1 MTASCV
7 YLWILRGFSEH
18 FFHRASPGNC
28 YCMSKLQ
35 NSTKYSKKLLH
46 TGSFQAFCTR
56 SRSSHSKVFIY
67 LRSLKTKKKLI
78 CNEVAR
84 CHPVILRKK
93 HFHTSSYF
101 LPSFSQNASRLLL
114 SKRLWKCMSTI
125 LFRKYKRKVVLSSGE
140 TRKTFHKNFFYLLMF
155 CCMFSLKKHFIMHV
169 LNNKNYLCKKIIQRK
184 KQGEKHELIVLNAFS
199 ESEILW
205 VLFTKNTVRP
215 I

>member
-1 MTASCV
+1 MDTSFKNIFYFERTPDDCF
-7 YLWILRGFSEH
+7 LCLSMNFERFPEH
-18 FFHRASPGNC
+18 FFYRASPGNC

-67 LRSLKTKKKLI
+67 LRSLKTKKKLS

-114 SKRLWKCMSTI
+114 SKRL
-125 LFRKYKRKVVLSSGE
+125 
-140 TRKTFHKNFFYLLMF
+140 
-155 CCMFSLKKHFIMHV
+155 
-169 LNNKNYLCKKIIQRK
+169 
-184 KQGEKHELIVLNAFS
+184 
-199 ESEILW
+199 
-205 VLFTKNTVRP
+205 
-215 I
+215 

>member
-1 MTASCV
+1 MDTSFKN
-7 YLWILRGFSEH
+7 IFSFDRTPPDDCFLCLSMNFERFFRTLLLYSITGKLLLHVQAAEFHQMQQKTTSQVLFKH
-18 FFHRASPGNC
+18 FF
-28 YCMSKLQ
+28 
-35 NSTKYSKKLLH
+35 
-46 TGSFQAFCTR
+46 TR
-56 SRSSHSKVFIY
+56 SRSSHSKVFMY

-140 TRKTFHKNFFYLLMF
+140 TRKTFHKNFFLFINVSLYVF
-155 CCMFSLKKHFIMHV
+155 LKKTFH
-169 LNNKNYLCKKIIQRK
+169 
-184 KQGEKHELIVLNAFS
+184 NAC
-199 ESEILW
+199 I
-205 VLFTKNTVRP
+205 K
-215 I
+215 